1 MIERKLQVQRTKWVN
16 AQVERFGVTHKQ
28 AQTYYHVHDPL
39 NHDLIKAIVAQFP
52 ETREFIERQLLESE

>member
-1 MIERKLQVQRTKWVN
+1 VISAILQRQRTKWVN
-16 AQVERFGVTHKQ
+16 AQVARFGISHKQ

-39 NHDLIKAIVAQFP
+39 NHDIIKAIVAQFP